1 MIKIA
6 KLVSLITLAGVIV
19 PCWLFFAGLIGLD
32 TVQWLSLLGTCGWF
46 IATPLWM
53 GRALPLDAREV
64 EI

>member
-1 MIKIA
+1 MINTA
-6 KLVSLITLAGVIV
+6 KLVSLLTLACVIV
-19 PCWLFFAGLIGLD
+19 PCLLFFAGLVGLD
-32 TVQWLSLLGTCGWF
+32 TVKWLSLLGTWGWF